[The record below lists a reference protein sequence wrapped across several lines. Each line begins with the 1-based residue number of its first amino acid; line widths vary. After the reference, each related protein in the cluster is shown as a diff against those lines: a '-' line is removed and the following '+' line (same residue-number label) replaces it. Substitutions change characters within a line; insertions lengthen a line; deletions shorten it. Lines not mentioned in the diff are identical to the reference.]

1 MSYHSAD
8 ALADDN
14 EERPDAPREAM
25 SAEVIEDAGIVEVA
39 PESEVADSAEEADTP
54 DEPVQMDITQAPEPE
69 PGDVALPTM
78 ADLDEMVKQLDEI
91 DAMLA
96 SLDSGELDEV
106 AAEAQ
111 LAGSST

>member
-14 EERPDAPREAM
+14 EERPEAQQEAM
-25 SAEVIEDAGIVEVA
+25 SAEA
-39 PESEVADSAEEADTP
+39 AEEPTP
-54 DEPVQMDITQAPEPE
+54 DEPVQMDITQAPEPK

-96 SLDSGELDEV
+96 SLDNGELDEV